1 MSKNINS
8 FRGVIPFLKK
18 KSLIVCDIDYTLVDY
33 GKPFLEFL
41 NEVAENEVAENEVA
55 ENEVTENEVAENEV
69 AAYEA
74 YDKYIHTHTPV
85 PTDPVGFIQLMK
97 EVLHQDCKLIF
108 VTSRPSYFE
117 AFTRKEFTTLNLEYD
132 FFEVYYVGGQSKGE
146 FCKRYI
152 TTKYDQII
160 LIDDYKK
167 NIDSFH
173 DLIPE
178 AKTFLFKR
186 S

>member
-1 MSKNINS
+1 MSKSINS
-8 FRGVIPFLKK
+8 FRQVIPFLKK

-41 NEVAENEVAENEVA
+41 NEV
-55 ENEVTENEVAENEV
+55 TENEV

-85 PTDPVGFIQLMK
+85 PTDPSGFIQLMK

-152 TTKYDQII
+152 RTKYDQIM

-167 NIDSFH
+167 NIKSFH

>member
-8 FRGVIPFLKK
+8 FREVIPFLNK

-41 NEVAENEVAENEVA
+41 NEVA
-55 ENEVTENEVAENEV
+55 ENEVAENEV